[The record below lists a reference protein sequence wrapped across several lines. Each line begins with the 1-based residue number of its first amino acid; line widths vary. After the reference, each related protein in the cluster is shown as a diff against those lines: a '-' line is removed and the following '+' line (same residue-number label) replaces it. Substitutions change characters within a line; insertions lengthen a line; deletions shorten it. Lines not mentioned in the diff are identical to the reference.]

1 MQGFENGLDSGGKG
15 VIAKVKE
22 IAKAIFEAAKE
33 VFGNAGGLNLAFNLG
48 GGGVGGGGLVG
59 GLGALSNSMS
69 GITSGAKDFQS
80 TIAGTINPTRQLSSE
95 TKQQINDLSQQLAIL
110 EMQRKELELQ
120 KAGLAKGPQRDAI
133 QQQLEQIRQQK
144 LALGLQKDQL
154 TYAQKYEG
162 SVTETNNQYQEQ
174 IKKLTQ
180 MPVDFAKT
188 TAQTAMSDF
197 GISGQGA
204 LGALADYGME
214 MGSKFIFNVSN
225 VDEAIAVKDNQIAK
239 QSMGVVGR

>member
-1 MQGFENGLDSGGKG
+1 MPIGNVTRGTTGYNRLRRVDRW
-15 VIAKVKE
+15 IATLPVLRRTDDPLV
-22 IAKAIFEAAKE
+22 AD
-33 VFGNAGGLNLAFNLG
+33 
-48 GGGVGGGGLVG
+48 VGY
-59 GLGALSNSMS
+59 GAS
-69 GITSGAKDFQS
+69 
-80 TIAGTINPTRQLSSE
+80 PT
-95 TKQQINDLSQQLAIL
+95 TT
-110 EMQRKELELQ
+110 LELRDRLAAVRPDVDL
-120 KAGLAKGPQRDAI
+120 AGADL